1 MFIQRTIMGI
11 LAPFILRHFGLR
23 TTGQIM
29 YRLVPVLIGAPLIT
43 LFRLIGD
50 LANLNLIGRG
60 VQIATNPMIAGIT
73 QATAISMT
81 ARNRLSLL
89 AVILAIIGRIC
100 QYMVWFGALP
110 ILAGMMYFFLKE
122 VQYLGHYLEQIYNI
136 LPYYV
141 QNYIVHVQGETVRIL
156 TSLVKTGKEP
166 VETSLS
172 LIFILK
178 TITYFDGWSYIGSFL
193 TYLNGFD
200 FVQNY
205 LLNNFIIN
213 FISGLTIFGIGWDRI
228 SVMFIWT
235 PLNWLRQNT
244 RVIDFVSWLFVSK
257 DFFIFEW
264 GLKVYRWIRN
274 LF

>member
-1 MFIQRTIMGI
+1 MGL

-50 LANLNLIGRG
+50 LANLNLVGRG
-60 VQIATNPMIAGIT
+60 VQIAANPMIAGIT
-73 QATAISMT
+73 QATAISMA

-89 AVILAIIGRIC
+89 AVILAVIGRIC

-110 ILAGMMYFFLKE
+110 ILAGIMYFFLKE

-141 QNYIVHVQGETVRIL
+141 QNYIVNVQGETVRIL

-178 TITYFDGWSYIGSFL
+178 TITYFDGWSYIGSIL

-228 SVMFIWT
+228 SVLFIWT